1 MLHSVIARLNR
12 SHTAGDHM
20 KLQAR
25 ALNPGYVTAEAFLV
39 EQAFSFI
46 GDFDPQTGALLIP
59 HHPRYGESLAGKALV
74 CPGGKGGT
82 MAPFLIYEA
91 FQLGNAP
98 AAIICNRADPILF
111 ESAMAINI
119 PIFDSFDGD
128 VLALLKNGQLIA
140 INGEDIAINVY

>member
-1 MLHSVIARLNR
+1 
-12 SHTAGDHM
+12 M

-25 ALNPGYVTAEAFLV
+25 ALNPGNVTAEVFLV

-74 CPGGKGGT
+74 CPSGKGGT

-91 FQLGNAP
+91 YQQGNAP

-119 PIFDSFDGD
+119 PIFDSFEGD
-128 VLALLKNGQLIA
+128 VLALLKNGQLVIINGENIA
-140 INGEDIAINVY
+140 INAH

>member
-1 MLHSVIARLNR
+1 
-12 SHTAGDHM
+12 M

-25 ALNPGYVTAEAFLV
+25 SLNPGYVTAEAFLV

-128 VLALLKNGQLIA
+128 VLALLKNGQLLA
-140 INGEDIAINVY
+140 INGEDIVINVC

>member
-1 MLHSVIARLNR
+1 
-12 SHTAGDHM
+12 M

-25 ALNPGYVTAEAFLV
+25 PLNPGWVVAEAFLV

-91 FQLGNAP
+91 FQQGNAP
-98 AAIICNRADPILF
+98 AAIICNHADPILF
-111 ESAMAINI
+111 ESAMAVDI
-119 PIFDSFDGD
+119 PIFDRFDED
-128 VLALLKNGQLIA
+128 VLALFKHGQRVA
-140 INGEDIAINVY
+140 IDGEDIAIEAG

>member
-1 MLHSVIARLNR
+1 
-12 SHTAGDHM
+12 M

-25 ALNPGYVTAEAFLV
+25 ALNPGNVTAEVFLV

-91 FQLGNAP
+91 YQQGNAP

-119 PIFDSFDGD
+119 PIFDSFEGD
-128 VLALLKNGQLIA
+128 VLALLKNGQLVIINGENIA
-140 INGEDIAINVY
+140 INAY

>member
-1 MLHSVIARLNR
+1 
-12 SHTAGDHM
+12 M

-25 ALNPGYVTAEAFLV
+25 PLNPGWVVAEVFLV

-91 FQLGNAP
+91 FQQGNAP
-98 AAIICNRADPILF
+98 AAIICNHADPILF
-111 ESAMAINI
+111 ESAMAIDI
-119 PIFDSFDGD
+119 PIFDRFDED
-128 VLALLKNGQLIA
+128 VLALFKHGQRVA
-140 INGEDIAINVY
+140 IDGEDIAIEAG

>member
-1 MLHSVIARLNR
+1 
-12 SHTAGDHM
+12 M

-25 ALNPGYVTAEAFLV
+25 PLNPGWVVAEVFLV

-46 GDFDPQTGALLIP
+46 GDFDPQTGALLLP

-91 FQLGNAP
+91 FQQGNAP
-98 AAIICNRADPILF
+98 AAIICNHADPILF
-111 ESAMAINI
+111 ESAMAIDI
-119 PIFDSFDGD
+119 PIFDRFDED
-128 VLALLKNGQLIA
+128 VLALFKHGQRVA
-140 INGEDIAINVY
+140 IDGEDIAIEAG

>member
-1 MLHSVIARLNR
+1 MLYSVIARFNR
-12 SHTAGDHM
+12 PHTEGNRM

-25 ALNPGYVTAEAFLV
+25 SLNPGCVIAEAFLV

-59 HHPRYGESLAGKALV
+59 HHPRYGESLAGKVLV

-91 FQLGNAP
+91 LQLGNAP
-98 AAIICNRADPILF
+98 VAIICNRADPILF
-111 ESAMAINI
+111 ESAMAIDI

-128 VLALLKNGQLIA
+128 VLALFRHGQQVV
-140 INGEDIAINVY
+140 INGEDIAIAAC

>member
-1 MLHSVIARLNR
+1 
-12 SHTAGDHM
+12 M

-25 ALNPGYVTAEAFLV
+25 ALNPGNVTAEVFLV

-74 CPGGKGGT
+74 CPSGKGGT

-91 FQLGNAP
+91 YQQGNAP

-119 PIFDSFDGD
+119 PIFDSFEGD
-128 VLALLKNGQLIA
+128 VLALLKNGQLVIINGENIA
-140 INGEDIAINVY
+140 INAY

>member
-1 MLHSVIARLNR
+1 
-12 SHTAGDHM
+12 M

-25 ALNPGYVTAEAFLV
+25 SLNPGYVTAEVFLV

-46 GDFDPQTGALLIP
+46 GDFDPHTGALLIP
-59 HHPRYGESLAGKALV
+59 HHPCYGESLAGKALV

-91 FQLGNAP
+91 FQQDNAP

-119 PIFDSFDGD
+119 PIFDNFAGD
-128 VLALLKNGQLIA
+128 VLTLFKKGQLVA
-140 INGEDIAINVY
+140 INGEDISICILDNR